1 MKAFKFLFKKKKKDL
16 TLLEN
21 KELKCPENP
30 TIEEMAEYI
39 SACKLMIEH
48 LENDITDFEKTR
60 KNGNLVSIEFH
71 SDFWLKD
78 GITYDSVKLENF
90 SQKEMDNITNFVME
104 HLKNKIDD
112 INKLK
117 DSYQIIKKED

>member
-16 TLLEN
+16 VPLEN

>member
-1 MKAFKFLFKKKKKDL
+1 MKFFKNFKKKKKDL
-16 TLLEN
+16 ALLEN

-78 GITYDSVKLENF
+78 GVTAVD
-90 SQKEMDNITNFVME
+90 
-104 HLKNKIDD
+104 
-112 INKLK
+112 
-117 DSYQIIKKED
+117 

>member
-1 MKAFKFLFKKKKKDL
+1 MKAFKFLFKKKKKNL
-16 TLLEN
+16 TPLEN

-30 TIEEMAEYI
+30 TIEQMVDYI
-39 SACKLMIEH
+39 SACKLMVEY
-48 LENDITDFEKTR
+48 LKNDIAEFEKTR
-60 KNGNLVSIEFH
+60 KNGNLVTIEFH

-78 GITYDSVKLENF
+78 GVTYDSVKLENF

-104 HLKNKIDD
+104 HLKKKIED

-117 DSYQIIKKED
+117 DSYQIIKKEE